1 MQDVVIVAA
10 TRTAVGS
17 FQGSLANIPAVDL
30 GAAVIRQ
37 LLAQTGLD
45 GAQVDEVIMGQ
56 VLTAGAGQNPARQA
70 AIKAGLPHAVP
81 ALTLNKVCGSGLKA
95 LHLGAQAIRCGDAEV
110 IIAGGQENMSLANY
124 VLPGARTGLRMGH
137 SQIVD
142 TMISDGL
149 WDAFNDY
156 HMGITAENLV
166 EKYAISREAQDA
178 FAAASQQKAVAA
190 IEGGRFVDEIT
201 PILIPQR
208 KGDPVAFATDE
219 QPRAG
224 TTAESLGKLKP
235 AFKKDGTVTAGNAS
249 SLNDG
254 AAAVLLMSAAKARA
268 LGLPVLAKI
277 AAYANAG
284 VDPAIMGIGPVS
296 ATRRCLDKAGWSLEQ
311 LDLIEANEAFAAQA
325 LSVGKELGWDA
336 SKVNVNGGAI
346 ALGHPI
352 GASGCRVLVTLLHEM
367 LKRDAKKVWRLCASV
382 AARAWH
388 WPSNANLP
396 RTTADPRTHDIRR
409 LAGNTPGAPHG
420 APGSFCGPADAGQG
434 PLAAAYPSATFN
446 SCGWRAPF
454 STPSYSPTHG

>member
-1 MQDVVIVAA
+1 MQEVVIVAA
-10 TRTAVGS
+10 TRTAIGS
-17 FQGSLANIPAVDL
+17 FQGALATVSAVDL

-37 LLAQTGLD
+37 LLEQTGLD
-45 GAQVDEVIMGQ
+45 PALVDEVIFGQ
-56 VLTAGAGQNPARQA
+56 VLTAGAGQNPARQT

-110 IIAGGQENMSLANY
+110 IIAGGQENMSLSNY
-124 VLPGARTGLRMGH
+124 VMPGARTGLRMGH
-137 SQIVD
+137 AKVID

-166 EKYAISREAQDA
+166 DKYAISREAQDA

-190 IEGGRFVDEIT
+190 IEAGRFVDEIT
-201 PILIPQR
+201 PILIPSR
-208 KGDPVAFATDE
+208 KGEPVAFATDE

-224 TTAESLGKLKP
+224 TTAESLAKLKP
-235 AFKKDGTVTAGNAS
+235 AFKKDGSVTAGNAS

-254 AAAVLLMSAAKARA
+254 AAAVLLMSAAKAKA

-296 ATRRCLDKAGWSLEQ
+296 ATQRCLAKAGWQLSD

-325 LSVGKELGWDA
+325 LAVGKELNWDA

-352 GASGCRVLVTLLHEM
+352 GASGCRVLVSLLHEM
-367 LKRDAKKVWRLCASV
+367 LKRDAKKGLATLC
-382 AARAWH
+382 
-388 WPSNANLP
+388 
-396 RTTADPRTHDIRR
+396 I
-409 LAGNTPGAPHG
+409 GG
-420 APGSFCGPADAGQG
+420 GQG
-434 PLAAAYPSATFN
+434 VALALE
-446 SCGWRAPF
+446 RD
-454 STPSYSPTHG
+454 

>member
-17 FQGSLANIPAVDL
+17 FQGSLAHVPAVEL

-70 AIKAGLPHAVP
+70 AIKAGLPFAVP

-110 IIAGGQENMSLANY
+110 IIAGGQENMSLSNY
-124 VLPGARTGLRMGH
+124 IMPGARTGLRMGH

-166 EKYAISREAQDA
+166 AKYDISREAQDA
-178 FAAASQQKAVAA
+178 FAAASQKKATAA
-190 IEGGRFVDEIT
+190 IEAGRFVDEIT
-201 PILIPQR
+201 PVLIPQR
-208 KGDPVAFATDE
+208 KGDPIAFTTDE

-224 TTAESLGKLKP
+224 TTAESLAKLRP
-235 AFKKDGTVTAGNAS
+235 AFKKDGSVTAGNAS

-254 AAAVLLMSAAKARA
+254 AAAVMLMSAAKAKA

-296 ATRRCLDKAGWSLEQ
+296 ATQRCLSKAGWTLQQ

-325 LSVGKELGWDA
+325 LAVGQELQWDA

-346 ALGHPI
+346 AIGHPI
-352 GASGCRVLVTLLHEM
+352 GASGCRILVTLLHEM
-367 LKRDAKKVWRLCASV
+367 LKRDAKKGLATLC
-382 AARAWH
+382 
-388 WPSNANLP
+388 
-396 RTTADPRTHDIRR
+396 I
-409 LAGNTPGAPHG
+409 GG
-420 APGSFCGPADAGQG
+420 GQG
-434 PLAAAYPSATFN
+434 VALAIE
-446 SCGWRAPF
+446 RE
-454 STPSYSPTHG
+454 

>member
-10 TRTAVGS
+10 TRTAIGS
-17 FQGSLANIPAVDL
+17 FQGSLASVSAVDL

-70 AIKAGLPHAVP
+70 AIKAGLPFAVP

-110 IIAGGQENMSLANY
+110 IIAGGQENMSLSNY
-124 VLPGARTGLRMGH
+124 VMPGARTGLRMGH
-137 SQIVD
+137 AQIVD

-166 EKYAISREAQDA
+166 EKYEITREQQDA
-178 FAAASQQKAVAA
+178 FAAASQQKAAAA
-190 IEGGRFVDEIT
+190 IEAGRFVDEIT

-208 KGDPVAFATDE
+208 KGDPVAFKVDE
-219 QPRAG
+219 QPRG
-224 TTAESLGKLKP
+224 DTTAASLGKLRP
-235 AFKKDGTVTAGNAS
+235 AFKKDGSVTAGNAS

-254 AAAVLLMSAAKARA
+254 AAAVILMSAEKAKS
-268 LGLPVLAKI
+268 LGLPVLATI

-296 ATRRCLDKAGWSLEQ
+296 ATRRCLDKAGWAIGQ
-311 LDLIEANEAFAAQA
+311 LDLIEANEAFAAQSLA
-325 LSVGKELGWDA
+325 VAKDLQWDLD
-336 SKVNVNGGAI
+336 KVNVNGGAI

-367 LKRDAKKVWRLCASV
+367 IKRDAKKGLATLC
-382 AARAWH
+382 
-388 WPSNANLP
+388 
-396 RTTADPRTHDIRR
+396 I
-409 LAGNTPGAPHG
+409 GG
-420 APGSFCGPADAGQG
+420 GQG
-434 PLAAAYPSATFN
+434 VALALQ
-446 SCGWRAPF
+446 RA
-454 STPSYSPTHG
+454 